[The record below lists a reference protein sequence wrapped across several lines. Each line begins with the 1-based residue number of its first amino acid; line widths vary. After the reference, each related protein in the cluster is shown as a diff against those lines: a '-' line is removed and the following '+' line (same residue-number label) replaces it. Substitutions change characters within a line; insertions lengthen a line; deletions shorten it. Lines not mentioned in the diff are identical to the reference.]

1 MSSIQ
6 VAANPQTT
14 SHTFELLSV
23 YTTHQKAAENG
34 NETEEQVTNNENNE
48 EKMVIGE
55 NHMSTES
62 PEAGSPL
69 HSFDR
74 DIVSKSNNSETQ
86 QDQNEEEEE
95 GNDVFNLC
103 DDEDSEVTSTVES
116 RDIDNQEVE
125 TPGESEA
132 EELVSNSRSEFQM
145 NSSRRNKR
153 KNFQP
158 RNIVYQYSDSEAE
171 NDLFV
176 DYNFDKK
183 TKSSV
188 SREVIDST
196 DSQQYSGV
204 ESERSDSSPCRI
216 QTSIVSIHGHRTAL
230 PKISPLGDNDQPLD
244 LSSEGMVPI
253 PHNECP
259 ESKGD
264 NSPVDLT
271 TRKITTRKIYPQ
283 NVGAVNLSKHNQL
296 DSESPLN
303 QTRLQSDAFLSR
315 FTSLG
320 NHLPSTKCLNFIQ
333 PSDTSGKE
341 AVPTALDASLMRDYA
356 ETTMKELLGIY
367 GLNDMVDSI
376 TKNVPL
382 QNFSSGK
389 ILENMPSPALQ
400 FPYFP
405 IMQQASRSIVVN
417 QHLPL
422 ATEAPSY
429 ESHSSSAIPKSE
441 ALSSAHK
448 FTCPTVTSHSKD
460 VVFESIRSNVA
471 DNLSNSSP
479 MSPNNVMNIQ
489 NPRDMATIL
498 TLAALGSK
506 VATAK
511 APPEGVPTVF
521 PAQVSSPVSPII
533 SSVTT
538 TSSVLRTSVSKES
551 MQETKNCF
559 HPMKLNHEK
568 NRPMDYTRF
577 TNAAECGSNYCKD
590 LNYREH
596 FHCLDCNS
604 RVFVKKEEMIRHFK
618 WHKKRDESLQ
628 HGFMRYS
635 PMDDCSDRFTNCS
648 HNRKQTHYHCLK
660 EGCDKVY
667 ISTSDVQMH
676 ANYHRKD
683 SAIIREGFQRFR
695 ATEDCGTP
703 SCSFYGQRTTHF
715 HCRRLGCSYN
725 FKNKADMEKHK
736 SFHVKDEQLNKDGFK
751 KFMKQDHCSFENCR
765 FSRVCNHIHCIRPG
779 CTYVLHSSGQLYSH
793 KRKHERRENEMAYRK
808 YRLAQSM
815 MKTISEPGTIPSSIS
830 SEQFMN
836 MPEDSSGSPG
846 SNVIT
851 IPMNQFS
858 TRVPIQTNIT
868 SDLLNNMENTDTSID
883 EISTS
888 HHDNTYANTSV
899 SRSSLQ
905 TSLDDSL
912 SLSFANFSSL
922 PTSVCQ
928 TLNSESFYSEPDLRC
943 HAATLEAVDLT
954 KVASKPKNQEDTW
967 KKYVTS
973 YTANALCRSKCELAL
988 KDHFHCSADSC
999 DMTFPAEE
1007 IIVVKEHAKNHET
1020 QDKITEAYYITV
1032 EARSSVNCPLECSFN
1047 GTEKHYH
1054 CNWRECQVVIS
1065 SMGKPFERLNHYKV
1079 HKYTEKQSCDHAPMA
1094 LTTSIDGIFKRKRGR
1109 PPKNRVIEFSVPS
1122 TPHNFPQAIYTSFKL
1137 PKPTSVP
1144 LQTFMT
1150 TPFRHFGVTAPPL
1163 TLLTKESNS
1172 CSLLSSTASPSI
1184 QYPSSLD
1191 ISNPTSPIDGVD
1203 LVFGSSPVSVSSME
1217 HDSEILSS
1225 IQKPN
1230 QMTIASS
1237 APVEKNGFYV
1247 FPKNTPCPDD
1257 LCLFLE
1263 NHHFHCTRPR
1273 CHFVTDR
1280 SDILLLHSKDFH
1292 DNIDIMEGFLFFDRS
1307 VDCRFPN
1314 CENNKVNR
1322 HFHCVRPGCKYSFVR
1337 YSAMRIHDIKHQNQD
1352 GSGYGNNKP
1361 KQKTP
1366 ASDEEKSQ
1374 SPKTAPVMTTAISEV
1389 STTEN
1394 LFTKATII
1402 KAKGTYYPLSA
1413 FREKSDANPKC
1424 TAGMPVYPEGDFG
1437 PDRECQKTVMTITS
1451 TESDPPLTK
1460 LLQQPII
1467 SIKNT
1472 FQETN
1477 KHIQYGTSQSCGHP
1491 FCKLK
1496 KKEHFHC
1503 NICNQAFSGFSRL
1516 RSHVIK
1522 HAGGVSP
1529 VPVYISDQLSPN
1541 TSSYSS
1547 VTSGQKCDEENAS
1560 ESEDPDTGKD
1570 QHPPNSTNANSNNK
1584 TNDEPGQSPLTSEAT
1599 PSGSVHQLFAWQPFP
1614 LTTISGHH
1622 LITPQGMV
1630 PPIFTMHGKTIFN
1643 HHVAIPTQTNTVA
1656 PSEGFYGSPQ
1666 VDYNAKRKNESLE
1679 VSHATGC
1686 NFNSSSQ
1693 TSGSN
1698 SKKMR
1703 LQSSRIIKDEPVPE
1717 GYIRYRFN
1725 EDCAYPHCG
1734 YREHQT
1740 HFHCIRIDCG
1750 YSFCDKTRFVQH
1762 TARHERL
1769 DTLMGGDFEQ
1779 FRANINCGRP
1789 DCMYMNTVGAM
1800 ANKASHFHCKKCD
1813 FVCTDT
1819 NKVVAHRRQHLKID
1833 CINAAGFDKY
1843 TTSQDCNMEGCNHN
1857 RKQTHY
1863 HCLKCQYAVL
1873 GLSQMSAHKYRHMD

>member
-1 MSSIQ
+1 MSSIK

-14 SHTFELLSV
+14 SHTFELLKV

-34 NETEEQVTNNENNE
+34 NETQERATNNENNE

-55 NHMSTES
+55 NHMTTES
-62 PEAGSPL
+62 SEVGSPL
-69 HSFDR
+69 CPFNR
-74 DIVSKSNNSETQ
+74 YIVSKSINSEMQ
-86 QDQNEEEEE
+86 QDQNEEE
-95 GNDVFNLC
+95 GNRGFNLC
-103 DDEDSEVTSTVES
+103 DDEDSEVTCTVES
-116 RDIDNQEVE
+116 RDIDNQDVE

-132 EELVSNSRSEFQM
+132 EEFVSNSRSEFPM
-145 NSSRRNKR
+145 NSSHRNKR

-176 DYNFDKK
+176 DYNASKK
-183 TKSSV
+183 TKLSI

-196 DSQQYSGV
+196 DSQDCSGA

-216 QTSIVSIHGHRTAL
+216 QTSMVSIQGLRTAH
-230 PKISPLGDNDQPLD
+230 PKKSPLGDKEQPLD

-253 PHNECP
+253 HHNERP
-259 ESKGD
+259 ASKGD
-264 NSPVDLT
+264 ISPVDLT
-271 TRKITTRKIYPQ
+271 TRKDTTSKNFPQ
-283 NVGAVNLSKHNQL
+283 NVGAVNLSKNNEL
-296 DSESPLN
+296 DSAYPLI
-303 QTRLQSDAFLSR
+303 QTSLQSHAFLSR

-320 NHLPSTKCLNFIQ
+320 NHLPSTRYLDFIQ
-333 PSDTSGKE
+333 PSDPSGKE
-341 AVPTALDASLMRDYA
+341 TVPPALDAFLMRDYA
-356 ETTMKELLGIY
+356 ESTMKELLGIY

-389 ILENMPSPALQ
+389 ILENMPFPALQ

-405 IMQQASRSIVVN
+405 IMQQAPSSIVVS

-429 ESHSSSAIPKSE
+429 EVHSSSVIPTLE
-441 ALSSAHK
+441 VPSSVSK

-460 VVFESIRSNVA
+460 VVLESIRSNAA
-471 DNLSNSSP
+471 DSLSNISPVSS
-479 MSPNNVMNIQ
+479 NNVMNIH

-511 APPEGVPTVF
+511 ASPEGVPTVF
-521 PAQVSSPVSPII
+521 PAEVSSPVLPII

-538 TSSVLRTSVSKES
+538 TPALMASPNEES
-551 MQETKNCF
+551 MQETKNRF
-559 HPMKLNHEK
+559 HPLKLNHEK
-568 NRPMDYTRF
+568 SRPMDYTRF

-703 SCSFYGQRTTHF
+703 SCSFYDQRTTHF

-736 SFHVKDEQLNKDGFK
+736 TFHIKDEQLNKDGFK

-815 MKTISEPGTIPSSIS
+815 MKTMSEPGAVPSSIA
-830 SEQFMN
+830 SEQLMN
-836 MPEDSSGSPG
+836 LPEESSGSRN
-846 SNVIT
+846 SSVIST
-851 IPMNQFS
+851 PKNQSS
-858 TRVPIQTNIT
+858 TPAPIQPNLT
-868 SDLLNNMENTDTSID
+868 SDLLNDMENVDTSVD

-888 HHDNTYANTSV
+888 HQDNTSA
-899 SRSSLQ
+899 SRSC
-905 TSLDDSL
+905 LDDSL
-912 SLSFANFSSL
+912 PLSFANFTSL
-922 PTSVCQ
+922 PTSVC
-928 TLNSESFYSEPDLRC
+928 LNLNAESSYSKPDVRC
-943 HAATLEAVDLT
+943 NLASLEAVDLT
-954 KVASKPKNQEDTW
+954 KVVSKPKNPDDAW

-973 YTANALCRSKCELAL
+973 YTANTLCRSECELAF
-988 KDHFHCSADSC
+988 KDHFHCSTDNC
-999 DMTFPAEE
+999 DMIFRAEE
-1007 IIVVKEHAKNHET
+1007 ISVAKEHVKNHET
-1020 QDKITEAYYITV
+1020 QNKITEAYYITV
-1032 EARSSVNCPLECSFN
+1032 EARSPVSCPLECSLN

-1065 SMGKPFERLNHYKV
+1065 SMDKPFERLNHYKV
-1079 HKYTEKQSCDHAPMA
+1079 HKYTEKQSRDHAPMA
-1094 LTTSIDGIFKRKRGR
+1094 LTTSVDGIFKRKRGR

-1144 LQTFMT
+1144 HQTFMA
-1150 TPFRHFGVTAPPL
+1150 TPFRHFGVSAPPPP
-1163 TLLTKESNS
+1163 LLMKESNA
-1172 CSLLSSTASPSI
+1172 CSLLSSTMSPNI
-1184 QYPSSLD
+1184 QYHSSSD
-1191 ISNPTSPIDGVD
+1191 ISSPTSPTEGVGFV
-1203 LVFGSSPVSVSSME
+1203 LGASPVSGSSME
-1217 HDSEILSS
+1217 HDSETLSS
-1225 IQKPN
+1225 IQKLS
-1230 QMTIASS
+1230 QMTVASS
-1237 APVEKNGFYV
+1237 APIEKEDGFYV
-1247 FPKNTPCPDD
+1247 FPKNTPCPDN

-1263 NHHFHCTRPR
+1263 NHHFHCTQPR

-1307 VDCRFPN
+1307 VDCRFLN
-1314 CENNKVNR
+1314 CQSNKVNR
-1322 HFHCVRPGCKYSFVR
+1322 HFHCVRPGCNYSFVR
-1337 YSAMRIHDIKHQNQD
+1337 YSTMSIHDLKHQNQD
-1352 GSGYGNNKP
+1352 GGGSGNSQS
-1361 KQKTP
+1361 KQKTSV
-1366 ASDEEKSQ
+1366 SDEEESQ
-1374 SPKTAPVMTTAISEV
+1374 SPKTLPVVTTVISEATR
-1389 STTEN
+1389 SPPATESSY
-1394 LFTKATII
+1394 TKATII

-1413 FREKSDANPKC
+1413 FINKSDSNQKS
-1424 TAGMPVYPEGDFG
+1424 TAGMPVVPEDDFR
-1437 PDRECQKTVMTITS
+1437 PDRECQKSVMTITS
-1451 TESDPPLTK
+1451 TDSDPPLTK
-1460 LLQQPII
+1460 LLQQPIP
-1467 SIKNT
+1467 SIKNA
-1472 FQETN
+1472 FQEIN
-1477 KHIQYGTSQSCGHP
+1477 KHIQYGTSQNCGRP

-1503 NICNQAFSGFSRL
+1503 NICNQAFSSFSRL
-1516 RSHVIK
+1516 RPHVTK

-1529 VPVYISDQLSPN
+1529 VPVYVSDQLSPN
-1541 TSSYSS
+1541 TSSHSS
-1547 VTSGQKCDEENAS
+1547 VASGQKCDEENAS
-1560 ESEDPDTGKD
+1560 ESDDPDTGKD
-1570 QHPPNSTNANSNNK
+1570 QHPRSSINEDNSNK
-1584 TNDEPGQSPLTSEAT
+1584 TNDNPRQTPLASEAT
-1599 PSGSVHQLFAWQPFP
+1599 SSVSVPQLFAWQPFP

-1643 HHVAIPTQTNTVA
+1643 HHMALATQANIVAS
-1656 PSEGFYGSPQ
+1656 SEGFYGSPQ
-1666 VDYNAKRKNESLE
+1666 VDYSANRKKESLE
-1679 VSHATGC
+1679 VSNIAGC
-1686 NFNSSSQ
+1686 NLNSSTQS
-1693 TSGSN
+1693 SSSN
-1698 SKKMR
+1698 CKKMR
-1703 LQSSRIIKDEPVPE
+1703 MQSSRILKDEPVPE

-1725 EDCAYPHCG
+1725 EDCAYTHCG

-1740 HFHCIRIDCG
+1740 HFHCIRTDCG

-1779 FRANINCGRP
+1779 YRANINCGRP

-1800 ANKASHFHCKKCD
+1800 ANKASHFHCRKCD